1 MATGKEKSKA
11 WIGYTFLFVLITVVL
26 FTMINWNPLLGC
38 ACLFLI
44 FLTIIVGCIL
54 KAFFNN
60 DNIGNKTIVLL
71 DTEELRGSQR
81 LLRYATAILAFL
93 SLLTTASGMKS
104 FVFSESWMAY
114 LASFAVQS
122 ILVVFS
128 LLLCRFFVQV
138 IDLGW
143 ALYIKRMVNGIMVV
157 FFCTALIVSS
167 IFSFSFIANNAYKK
181 TWSSDSETIIQ
192 EFLLKEIN
200 TLKIENEKRGKLIIS
215 SINNGIR
222 EKIKGIVDESKT
234 NEINIVKDQINN
246 FVGNFS
252 KEKMQKGKVSIK
264 KRELLETY
272 PQYEN
277 DVNFLCKNYKI
288 YSDQYDSS
296 IALYN
301 KVVKGVKKWNKT
313 IESENIY
320 NQSEQWL
327 GEIDSTCTNL
337 ENSKIN
343 IENLRTYK
351 LNIDFS
357 AIRSK
362 YKQETDVLLS
372 RFSEVRKDLKKINEL
387 SSQIKSNL
395 DKNNN
400 DELDKILSKV
410 YLLGV
415 TEQNDIENLV
425 KDINDIAISASK
437 EDTSN
442 SEAIENIVSIK
453 NQLNDYSDYL
463 NLENEIIEFEKKH
476 IRKTYIIKLDN
487 QKKINT
493 SNNEIKY
500 TDWKKQRNQDFTTFV
515 TYVKSLPNVSNY
527 KEKNEEYNANN
538 VLDIA
543 TTYQRDLLGTLTEFE
558 KAFNYFKYKYPVMA
572 FFSAF
577 IAIFFDLGSFFTGC
591 FLYAT
596 EYFETSSTR
605 KKGENEI

>member
-1 MATGKEKSKA
+1 MEMSTGTEKSKA
-11 WIGYTFLFVLITVVL
+11 WIFYTLLFVFITLVI

-38 ACLFLI
+38 VCLFLT
-44 FLTIIVGCIL
+44 FLTIIVGSIL

-60 DNIGNKTIVLL
+60 GNIGNRTIVLL
-71 DTEELRGSQR
+71 DMEELKGSQR

-93 SLLTTASGMKS
+93 SLLTTANGMKS

-143 ALYIKRMVNGIMVV
+143 ALYIKRIVNGIMVV

-192 EFLLKEIN
+192 EFLIKEIN
-200 TLKIENEKRGKLIIS
+200 MLKIENEKRGKLIIS
-215 SINNGIR
+215 SINNEIC

-234 NEINIVKDQINN
+234 NKINNGEEQINN

-252 KEKMQKGKVSIK
+252 KEKLQKGKVSIN

-272 PQYEN
+272 PQYKN
-277 DVNFLCKNYKI
+277 DVNFLCENYKI

-296 IALYN
+296 ITLYN

-313 IESENIY
+313 IESESIY

-327 GEIDSTCTNL
+327 DEIDSMCTNL
-337 ENSKIN
+337 KKSKTN

-357 AIRSK
+357 AVRSK
-362 YKQETDVLLS
+362 YNQETDVLLS
-372 RFSEVRKDLKKINEL
+372 RFLEVRKDLKKINKI
-387 SSQIKSNL
+387 SSEIKSNL

-400 DELDKILSKV
+400 DELDRILSKI

-415 TEQNDIENLV
+415 TKQDDIENLV

-437 EDTSN
+437 GDTSN
-442 SEAIENIVSIK
+442 SEAIKNIVSIK

-463 NLENEIIEFEKKH
+463 NLKSDIIEFEKEH

-500 TDWKKQRNQDFTTFV
+500 TDWKKQRNQDFTAFV
-515 TYVKSLPNVSNY
+515 TYVKSLPDVSN
-527 KEKNEEYNANN
+527 KNEEEYNANN
-538 VLDIA
+538 VLDTA

-596 EYFETSSTR
+596 EYFETSSIR
-605 KKGENEI
+605 KKGENKI